1 MVCFYSFKRCSAS
14 FYLTYLLANYF
25 SYSYFYYFCP
35 LQVKTYHLYNI
46 RLFIVYYSQQW
57 DLYFVFL
64 LISSLLF
71 HLKEVSLTFLLEPV
85 CAVLCLVIQLCVTLC
100 NLKDCSLPG
109 TSVFEDSPGKNTEW
123 VAMPSSSES
132 SQPRSLQPR
141 IEPRSSTLQA
151 ASLPSEPSG
160 KPKNT
165 GWVAYPFS
173 RGSSQPKNQTRVS
186 CIADRFFTSWATRE
200 AQGQS
205 SCYAILQCFLMCK
218 TLYLLQSW
226 RIVVDSFC
234 FGLVWFGFFST
245 LNISLHSFW
254 ACTVSAEK
262 YAHGRMEVTLCLTL
276 FFSCCF

>member
-1 MVCFYSFKRCSAS
+1 M
-14 FYLTYLLANYF
+14 
-25 SYSYFYYFCP
+25 
-35 LQVKTYHLYNI
+35 KTYHLYNI

-71 HLKEVSLTFLLEPV
+71 HLKEVSLTFLLGPV

-186 CIADRFFTSWATRE
+186 CIADRFFTNWDIRE
-200 AQGQS
+200 AQYYQGS
-205 SCYAILQCFLMCK
+205 I
-218 TLYLLQSW
+218 
-226 RIVVDSFC
+226 
-234 FGLVWFGFFST
+234 
-245 LNISLHSFW
+245 IS
-254 ACTVSAEK
+254 
-262 YAHGRMEVTLCLTL
+262 GR
-276 FFSCCF
+276 